1 MEVISFL
8 GFGEIAA
15 ITPLTSSSS
24 VISARLCVIGRGI
37 WILPTLRKVAL
48 FVVLL
53 FTKRAYLQVTIA
65 FFGTSKNPFKS
76 LTDSNFNCQ
85 SSSVVEQRTHKP
97 LVACSNHASGTIFFS
112 FAKHSKQ
119 LCFPLK
125 ASPRP
130 TPGEPFFRM
139 QVCKSIDGIESVWSD
154 RMGPVNRRYFP

>member
-1 MEVISFL
+1 MIQCKSASV
-8 GFGEIAA
+8 FGG
-15 ITPLTSSSS
+15 
-24 VISARLCVIGRGI
+24 VGRGCRI
-37 WILPTLRKVAL
+37 WIFTDFAKILRLSL
-48 FVVLL
+48 FVVLDL
-53 FTKRAYLQVTIA
+53 FHEKIYRSGTPPQVTIA
-65 FFGTSKNPFKS
+65 LILIMRVKAFKNPLKS
-76 LTDSNFNCQ
+76 LIDSNFCQ

-154 RMGPVNRRYFP
+154 RMGPVSRRYFP